1 MAPSAIE
8 VEQINELAHTINDP
22 PVEHNLEEHVAFGGD
37 DQWFYHI
44 PSKRFDL
51 SRGSKRKL
59 IIDADDGIRNH
70 RGCAIDPS
78 STVLVII
85 DMQNFFVHPMY
96 HDHSSGIATID
107 PMLKV
112 IDKCKDLGIQRCW
125 LNWGISDYDLKV
137 MPAAVTRG

>member
-1 MAPSAIE
+1 MPILQFSHTSALHTSTPTRDHQTTFTIPFLLSPDGPHSADYMAPSAIE

-70 RGCAIDPS
+70 R
-78 STVLVII
+78 
-85 DMQNFFVHPMY
+85 Y
-96 HDHSSGIATID
+96 
-107 PMLKV
+107 
-112 IDKCKDLGIQRCW
+112 
-125 LNWGISDYDLKV
+125 
-137 MPAAVTRG
+137 

>member
-8 VEQINELAHTINDP
+8 VDQINELAHTINDP

-70 RGCAIDPS
+70 RCE
-78 STVLVII
+78 
-85 DMQNFFVHPMY
+85 
-96 HDHSSGIATID
+96 
-107 PMLKV
+107 
-112 IDKCKDLGIQRCW
+112 DKP
-125 LNWGISDYDLKV
+125 N
-137 MPAAVTRG
+137 PASMTRAAR

>member
-51 SRGSKRKL
+51 SHGSKRKL

-70 RGCAIDPS
+70 R
-78 STVLVII
+78 
-85 DMQNFFVHPMY
+85 Y
-96 HDHSSGIATID
+96 
-107 PMLKV
+107 
-112 IDKCKDLGIQRCW
+112 
-125 LNWGISDYDLKV
+125 
-137 MPAAVTRG
+137 